1 MRAEHIGSGPMA
13 SPRTL
18 PLQGSSAIGSGGCRR
33 FDVLVPKLG
42 LQQYSSS
49 STALRNSLNWVQTRR
64 GELSKMSWTLCDAI
78 GLTAPGVEVP
88 SITALKTSSKSTFRR
103 PRSLRLLRDLLSP
116 QRIKHAQKVTKD
128 CSYCMMLYVRH
139 VLSVR

>member
-42 LQQYSSS
+42 LQQILFQFHRSQKQSQLGS
-49 STALRNSLNWVQTRR
+49 DTARGIVEDVLDALRRHRAYRSRSR
-64 GELSKMSWTLCDAI
+64 GPEHYCLEDFFEKHLSEAKI
-78 GLTAPGVEVP
+78 VEIAARFAVP
-88 SITALKTSSKSTFRR
+88 TK
-103 PRSLRLLRDLLSP
+103 
-116 QRIKHAQKVTKD
+116 IKHAQKVTKD